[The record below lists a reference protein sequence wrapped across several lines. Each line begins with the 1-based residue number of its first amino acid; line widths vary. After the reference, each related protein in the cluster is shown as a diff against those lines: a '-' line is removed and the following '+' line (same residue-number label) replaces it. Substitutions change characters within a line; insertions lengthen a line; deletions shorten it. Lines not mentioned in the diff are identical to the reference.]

1 MPRKPENTTTQMIA
15 LWSAAVEQKMAGAL
29 APVLERLALREGVT
43 LSSTQSDA
51 LSHPLARALQ
61 IAAAKGGGVSAAI
74 DYLSEM
80 AGEGGDAGREPITPS
95 RR

>member
-1 MPRKPENTTTQMIA
+1 MPRKPENTTTQIIA
-15 LWSAAVEQKMAGAL
+15 LWSAAVEKKMAGSL

-43 LSSTQSDA
+43 LSDKQSDA
-51 LSHPLARALQ
+51 LSHLIARALQ
-61 IAAAKGGGVSAAI
+61 VAAAKGGGVSAAI

-80 AGEGGDAGREPITPS
+80 AKEPEGEPITPS